1 MSTPREEA
9 VTPLPR
15 PETTPPETTTYFI
28 TAGCVTRAEGRRPET
43 DGENRVH
50 DGDVAYDEIYEV
62 AKVMRGRSMSRTMAG
77 TVKEILGTCFSIGC
91 TVDGQHPRDM
101 QESIDDGSLEVADYE
116 APTSELPERLQK
128 ARA

>member
-1 MSTPREEA
+1 MDGLL
-9 VTPLPR
+9 VR
-15 PETTPPETTTYFI
+15 PKP
-28 TAGCVTRAEGRRPET
+28 GCCL
-43 DGENRVH
+43 VH
-50 DGDVAYDEIYEV
+50 DGNLTLDDIIEV
-62 AKVMRGRSMSRTMAG
+62 AKVMRGRSMARTMAG